1 MGNSTTQINRKTK
14 KDREGR
20 CPDALQVLGIREWR
34 RRGEDREER
43 RCLLR
48 EARTQKGLQRQTW
61 MDGIEAR
68 E

>member
-1 MGNSTTQINRKTK
+1 MGNSTTQVSRKTK

-43 RCLLR
+43 RRLLR
-48 EARTQKGLQRQTW
+48 EARAQKGL
-61 MDGIEAR
+61 
-68 E
+68 

>member
-1 MGNSTTQINRKTK
+1 MGNSTTQISRKT

-20 CPDALQVLGIREWR
+20 CPDALQDLGIREWR

-43 RCLLR
+43 RRLLR
-48 EARTQKGLQRQTW
+48 EARAQMGLWRQTW
-61 MDGIEAR
+61 MDGTETR